1 MPNVQAQKGKVR
13 GYAMI
18 IDAHGMPVI
27 DDPSTVPAAAWDKLS
42 KKQQEHAN
50 AQVPSDKQYIT

>member
-1 MPNVQAQKGKVR
+1 MTNVQAQDGKIG

-18 IDAHGMPVI
+18 IDRYGMPVI

-42 KKQQEHAN
+42 KEQQEYAN
-50 AQVPSDKQYIT
+50 AQVTSDKQYTT